1 MDRLTRVALDTSRD
15 ERVRTAAIA
24 ALSDLDASTLQPLW
38 ASLKQDPS
46 AAVRRHVDA
55 LAKRSARSEAVRD
68 PAEELNA
75 VAEGGLPDDP
85 AAVRDAL
92 VQAANR
98 VALPRVHRIL
108 ERIREREAAEPGRP
122 RRVGEPRKPAYG
134 VRPAGVARVGGGAAA
149 GGFSRRARTPRLL
162 TRPSRRRVSSHRRAR
177 EGDSPTP
184 AGQADRQA
192 VGCNA
197 GGTLAG

>member
-68 PAEELNA
+68 PADELNA
-75 VAEGGLPDDP
+75 VAEGGLP
-85 AAVRDAL
+85 
-92 VQAANR
+92 
-98 VALPRVHRIL
+98 
-108 ERIREREAAEPGRP
+108 
-122 RRVGEPRKPAYG
+122 
-134 VRPAGVARVGGGAAA
+134 AAA
-149 GGFSRRARTPRLL
+149 RASDP
-162 TRPSRRRVSSHRRAR
+162 
-177 EGDSPTP
+177 
-184 AGQADRQA
+184 
-192 VGCNA
+192 
-197 GGTLAG
+197 